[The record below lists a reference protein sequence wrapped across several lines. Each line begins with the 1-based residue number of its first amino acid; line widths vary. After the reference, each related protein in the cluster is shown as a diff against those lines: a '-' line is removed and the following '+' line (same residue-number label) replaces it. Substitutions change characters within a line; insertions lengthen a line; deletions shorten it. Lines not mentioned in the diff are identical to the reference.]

1 MWHETCDGTSVTCPT
16 DLFEPLGMKCVGLS
30 GDVGSCYS
38 GICENRHTECQR
50 KRAITEDILPPTRVP
65 RIMRI
70 YQVTARRLSILSK
83 IRTARKTCGALR
95 QTRSLR
101 ACLVSVILLEHDHDK
116 AKRLPV
122 LDCWFR
128 RYVYKNML
136 RGGVYFNG
144 FACGYRAISSTTF
157 AVPAGEATGSAV
169 AATVTTT
176 CCGSAVATAVSSS
189 TIAFPAAVAIAA
201 AFPAAVAV
209 TATKSTSERAW
220 RLNPS
225 PPPMPP
231 AAPTTEEVKTYP
243 PPANLNGDDVTT
255 TGIVNHLTVF
265 VTISGYAPDDFNIAN
280 RNAFIEGLST
290 YLGLAAGTS
299 GVTFVGVTSGATR
312 RRLMATSTES
322 VVQVTLLLTASDSVG
337 TVLSALDTG
346 VASKAQSMQRKLAE
360 SLPKLDTVSV
370 TSVTASTEDVV
381 ADYAPKNDVDE
392 NVEMFGEDLI
402 AGAIAGVL
410 FLPSSF
416 SFSA

>member
-1 MWHETCDGTSVTCPT
+1 
-16 DLFEPLGMKCVGLS
+16 
-30 GDVGSCYS
+30 
-38 GICENRHTECQR
+38 
-50 KRAITEDILPPTRVP
+50 
-65 RIMRI
+65 
-70 YQVTARRLSILSK
+70 
-83 IRTARKTCGALR
+83 
-95 QTRSLR
+95 
-101 ACLVSVILLEHDHDK
+101 
-116 AKRLPV
+116 
-122 LDCWFR
+122 
-128 RYVYKNML
+128 
-136 RGGVYFNG
+136 
-144 FACGYRAISSTTF
+144 
-157 AVPAGEATGSAV
+157 
-169 AATVTTT
+169 
-176 CCGSAVATAVSSS
+176 
-189 TIAFPAAVAIAA
+189 
-201 AFPAAVAV
+201 
-209 TATKSTSERAW
+209 
-220 RLNPS
+220 
-225 PPPMPP
+225 MPP
-231 AAPTTEEVKTYP
+231 AAGAPTTEEVKTYP

-410 FLPSSF
+410 FLPVVVFFFGLILGPKSRMGRLSMVMIGE
-416 SFSA
+416 SRYQRIRIGCCCAPMPGLTKTSESV